1 MRYAIREAAAAFRRT
16 PILLIL
22 SVVAI
27 GFSLFV
33 LGLFGLTAYNISRAI
48 DQIEERVELVAYLRD
63 GASEA
68 EVRELEAEMRGRSEV
83 LDLRYITK
91 AEALATAV
99 RELDEF
105 RGIYS
110 QLEAN
115 PLPASLEIRLRK
127 GSRTPAAIEEVA
139 QRLADSRVVEEVRFG
154 RDWVE
159 KIVLLRQVAGGGAA
173 ILGGAFAVVAAVIIG
188 SAIRIAVFARRE
200 EISIMRLVGATSGFI
215 QRPFLLE
222 GLLAGLIGGALALI
236 LTYGVFAFVNAS
248 LIRLA
253 WFPAEWALLG
263 ILAGAVFGLLA
274 SAASVRRH
282 LRLV

>member
-1 MRYAIREAAAAFRRT
+1 MRYALREAIAGFRRT

-22 SVVAI
+22 STVAI

-33 LGLFGLTAYNISRAI
+33 LGLFGLTAYNISRTI
-48 DQIEERVELVAYLRD
+48 DQIEDRVELVAYLRD
-63 GASEA
+63 GASDTDVRALEA
-68 EVRELEAEMRGRSEV
+68 EVGARSEI
-83 LDLRYITK
+83 LDVRYISK
-91 AEALATAV
+91 AEALAAAV

-105 RGIYS
+105 RGVYS
-110 QLEAN
+110 QLEVN
-115 PLPASLEIRLRK
+115 PLPASLEIQLRK
-127 GSRTPAAIEEVA
+127 GSRTPSAIEAVA
-139 QRLADSRVVEEVRFG
+139 QRLGDSRIVEEVRFG

-159 KIVLLRQVAGGGAA
+159 KIVLLRRVAGGAAA
-173 ILGGAFAVVAAVIIG
+173 ILGGAFALVAAVIIG

-222 GLLAGLIGGALALI
+222 GLFAGLIGSVLALG
-236 LTYGVFAFVNAS
+236 LTYGAFAFVNAS
-248 LIRLA
+248 LIRLT
-253 WFPAEWALLG
+253 WFPPEWALLG
-263 ILAGAVFGLLA
+263 TLAGAVFGLVA

>member
-68 EVRELEAEMRGRSEV
+68 EVRELEAEVRGRSEV
-83 LDLRYITK
+83 LDLRYISK

-105 RGIYS
+105 RGIYT
-110 QLEAN
+110 QLEVN

-127 GSRTPAAIEEVA
+127 GSRTPAVIDEVA
-139 QRLADSRVVEEVRFG
+139 QRLADSRIVEEVRFG

-200 EISIMRLVGATSGFI
+200 EISIMRLVGATGGFI

-222 GLLAGLIGGALALI
+222 GLLAGLIGGALALV

-263 ILAGAVFGLLA
+263 ILGGAVFGLLA